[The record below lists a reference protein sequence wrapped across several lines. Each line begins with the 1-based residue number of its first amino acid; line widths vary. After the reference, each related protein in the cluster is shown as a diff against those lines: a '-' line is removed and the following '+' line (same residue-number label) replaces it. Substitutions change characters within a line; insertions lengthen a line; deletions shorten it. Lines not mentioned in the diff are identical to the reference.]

1 MSEQIVQSQPKR
13 PRWRRRLKWAVCL
26 LGFLV
31 AALLVAYGTFRWMA
45 SGDDPFDVAAFAAYS
60 LPDEQNAFTYFRR
73 AEKAYVGEDENS
85 VRIIVAGSMPPERRD
100 KFWDSVEET
109 AKGDWSQASP
119 DVRRW
124 LGANRAALD
133 EVERGSSCKESLEIG
148 PDTASAQPIQPFAF
162 GGLCACGQ
170 LVVVDACRLTAEGHL
185 REAWARYRSLFRAGR
200 LLSVHCSDMG
210 LLVGASF
217 TELGFSGATL
227 WAADK
232 RVGADNLREAL
243 RDVLAIQAMP
253 LRPSDTIKL
262 VYLVVRDLADKDVA
276 GGTQLPRWVQL
287 TGYPAHLKQS
297 ARLVVGN
304 LFTQVDRPRWLR
316 TAVHPGKFG
325 LFKLDA
331 ASAKDGRL
339 PPEDIERFAVS
350 SAEDVATNLHWYIP
364 IAVQIGLYDP
374 EPSLNMLHDLYES
387 ADRAQMRLSG
397 LELALALQ
405 LHYRERHEFPA
416 SLAQL
421 IERGY
426 LKSIP
431 IDTFGN
437 GEPFRYR
444 HEPAPGRGATLWSI
458 GPDGIDQDGMETER
472 WWEYPGDWVVRI
484 WVPGTSSVAKSSA
497 LINAR

>member
-1 MSEQIVQSQPKR
+1 MCQETVQSQPKR
-13 PRWRRRLKWAVCL
+13 PRWRRRLKWALCL
-26 LGFLV
+26 LGFLLA
-31 AALLVAYGTFRWMA
+31 AALVDYGTFRWMA
-45 SGDDPFDVAAFAAYS
+45 SGDDPFDVAAFISYT
-60 LPDEQNAFTYFRR
+60 LPDEQNAFTYFRK
-73 AEKAYVGEDENS
+73 AEKVYVGEDENS
-85 VRIIVAGSMPPERRD
+85 VRVIVAGSMPPERRD

-109 AKGDWSQASP
+109 AKGDWSRASP
-119 DVRRW
+119 EVRHW
-124 LGANRAALD
+124 IGENRAALD
-133 EVERGSSCKESLEIG
+133 EFERGSCCTESLEIA
-148 PDTASAQPIQPFAF
+148 PDTASAQPIQLAIF
-162 GGLCACGQ
+162 GALRACGQ
-170 LVVVDACRLTAEGHL
+170 LVAVDACRLTAEGHL
-185 REAWARYRSLFRAGR
+185 REAWARYRSLLRAGR
-200 LLSVHCSDMG
+200 LLSVHGSDTG
-210 LLVGASF
+210 LWSALVCW
-217 TELGFSGATL
+217 LGFRARTRLNTG
-227 WAADK
+227 K
-232 RVGADNLREAL
+232 RVGADDLREAL
-243 RDVLAIQAMP
+243 RDVQAIQAMP

-276 GGTQLPRWVQL
+276 DGTQLPRWVQL

-304 LFTQVDRPRWLR
+304 LLTQVDRPRWQR

-339 PPEDIERFAVS
+339 PPEEIERFAVS

-374 EPSLNMLHDLYES
+374 ERSLDLMHVLYES

-416 SLAQL
+416 SLGQL
-421 IERGY
+421 VERGY

-431 IDTFGN
+431 IDTFGK

-444 HEPAPGRGATLWSI
+444 RESPSDRGATLWSV
-458 GPDGIDQDGMETER
+458 GPDGIDQDGMKTER
-472 WWEYPGDWVVRI
+472 WWEYPGDWVERI
-484 WVPGTSSVAKSSA
+484 SVPGTSEPASK
-497 LINAR
+497 